1 MKRKVTLDEAIKSM
15 STPDYSIKY
24 DEENDKFIIPLFKS
38 SNPRIDVKINTD
50 FTIGLDDKIISDFD
64 FSDLPEYTGTMN
76 MNFNGHAKVLFGKY
90 EVDNDKHIFSV
101 TDPREAEQV
110 LVRVGLKHDFH
121 EGRIEGQ
128 SVHSPEAESALYF
141 EKIKGSDQ
149 LEEDGLDYY
158 ILNVGQVLKRPER
171 AATPFLN
178 MMSSILANMEKYYE
192 HVQEKRE
199 EIFTKLIHEYE
210 ENIDTNNEKIK
221 ELKSLVMNSSLPKDS
236 GLCKKILDMKPLEKT
251 VNPYDLFYD
260 NLNIKKLDHYTEVIK
275 DALENLPEY
284 KEKMEQ
290 YKNTLD
296 KYGVIIKEDPSDDYI
311 AGTHFQA
318 DLGCFNMPTFH
329 FSLTK
334 NEIKNLEGMANHASR
349 FGSILLRDT
358 TEKKQKEQKQL
369 EKLKELDKRGKE
381 IGCPSNYSYTF
392 YASSDFSHCQIA
404 DIAVVN
410 SYGKRRKPDIMD
422 MGDFSYDKSKYM
434 CWNQIH
440 ENEAVI
446 TLEYDSDLDRAIQ
459 FHPEWMPPILSRTQ
473 LDRITSFVE
482 ESSKRYHLPIE
493 TEEGKIATR
502 EEIIKVCKEKYN
514 EQEKEVDEAYKDFK
528 EMEEKLE
535 YTLTDEYARQ
545 IAENPESTINIE
557 NIAKNYVKLA
567 DTYGFETKLE
577 ISGFEED
584 KMIIYEKSNDTYD
597 R

>member
-158 ILNVGQVLKRPER
+158 ILNVGQVLERPER
-171 AATPFLN
+171 DATPFLN

-296 KYGVIIKEDPSDDYI
+296 KYGVIIKEDPSDEYI

-318 DLGCFNMPTFH
+318 DLGCFDMPTFH

-358 TEKKQKEQKQL
+358 TEKKQMNTVSAL
-369 EKLKELDKRGKE
+369 
-381 IGCPSNYSYTF
+381 
-392 YASSDFSHCQIA
+392 
-404 DIAVVN
+404 V
-410 SYGKRRKPDIMD
+410 
-422 MGDFSYDKSKYM
+422 
-434 CWNQIH
+434 
-440 ENEAVI
+440 
-446 TLEYDSDLDRAIQ
+446 
-459 FHPEWMPPILSRTQ
+459 
-473 LDRITSFVE
+473 
-482 ESSKRYHLPIE
+482 
-493 TEEGKIATR
+493 
-502 EEIIKVCKEKYN
+502 
-514 EQEKEVDEAYKDFK
+514 
-528 EMEEKLE
+528 
-535 YTLTDEYARQ
+535 
-545 IAENPESTINIE
+545 
-557 NIAKNYVKLA
+557 
-567 DTYGFETKLE
+567 
-577 ISGFEED
+577 
-584 KMIIYEKSNDTYD
+584 
-597 R
+597 